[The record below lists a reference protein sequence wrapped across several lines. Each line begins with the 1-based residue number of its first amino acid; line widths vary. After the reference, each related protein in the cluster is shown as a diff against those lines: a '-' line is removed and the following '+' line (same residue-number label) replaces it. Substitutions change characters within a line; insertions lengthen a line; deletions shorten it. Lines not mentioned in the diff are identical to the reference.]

1 MSKKSFSFNE
11 IYSDGFLAIPRH
23 FLKNYRNKLSPSEF
37 VLMICIFEKTLGFQK
52 LEEQISLLQ
61 LVEMSG
67 ISKKTCIGCLKSLE
81 EQQFIFIKRSIKEK
95 TIQTNLIQINIDKIL
110 NRVAEIAL
118 PLAEIAIPPSGEIPL
133 TPSGPSGEI
142 TLTPSGEITHTKE
155 TKQNKKEKENIYI
168 KATASSFSNK
178 EKSIESCLR
187 LTDQEKEVY
196 IKQHGKDIFDKCYTK
211 IKTWLENTEETKR
224 KNFDYCFKAWALTA
238 VIKDEQILNSFQKG
252 SKKDN
257 TKTNRDYFDDF
268 KMYNQSLCKNI
279 VSNDLCVGDSLAQ
292 NKIHFSIDHKE
303 FVKKLNELV
312 NGNQESK
319 ILRFKGS

>member
-1 MSKKSFSFNE
+1 MNKENLILAELYK
-11 IYSDGFLAIPRH
+11 DGYTSIP
-23 FLKNYRNKLSPSEF
+23 NYYFDSILPTLTLIEDRILQ
-37 VLMICIFEKTLGFQK
+37 VILRKTLGYQK
-52 LEEQISLLQ
+52 TKDNISISQ
-61 LVEMSG
+61 L
-67 ISKKTCIGCLKSLE
+67 
-81 EQQFIFIKRSIKEK
+81 
-95 TIQTNLIQINIDKIL
+95 
-110 NRVAEIAL
+110 
-118 PLAEIAIPPSGEIPL
+118 
-133 TPSGPSGEI
+133 I
-142 TLTPSGEITHTKE
+142 TLTKLAKSSIQKAIKSLQDKELIFVEKNEKSTSHISSTYEININKFYNSNKKTIPRKNTVEYQTVPSDGIVTVPRNGNTKE
-155 TKQNKKEKENIYI
+155 RVKIKRKENIYI

-196 IKQHGKDIFDKCYTK
+196 INQHGQDIFDKCYTK

-268 KMYNQSLCKNI
+268 KMNNFSLCKNI
-279 VSNDLCVGDSLAQ
+279 ISNDLCVADSLAQ